1 MAHNPLDS
9 AFDLALLDAQPADGV
24 CLPEGTGGAWEQ
36 AESLRER
43 EEQRARSETL
53 ENQALLHAQCDDAAK
68 ACWYMAR
75 SLGAARELDGSG
87 EPTLELLFDLIGALA
102 DLPADICAA
111 PLPEV
116 QGGDAYGITELCQQL
131 AMARDASE
139 DAWVDAELA
148 TPRNTLA
155 H

>member
-1 MAHNPLDS
+1 MARKPLDT
-9 AFDLALLDAQPADGV
+9 AVLPDLHAEAAEGIR
-24 CLPEGTGGAWEQ
+24 LPEHDALGAWDQ
-36 AESLRER
+36 AEALRER
-43 EEQRARSETL
+43 DAERARSETL
-53 ENQALLHAQCDDAAK
+53 ENEALRHAQCDDAAK

-75 SLGAARELDGSG
+75 SLGAARELDANGA
-87 EPTLELLFDLIGALA
+87 PTLELLFDLIGALA
-102 DLPADICAA
+102 DLPSEVCTA

-116 QGGDAYGITELCQQL
+116 AGGDAYGITELCQQL
-131 AMARDASE
+131 AMARELSE